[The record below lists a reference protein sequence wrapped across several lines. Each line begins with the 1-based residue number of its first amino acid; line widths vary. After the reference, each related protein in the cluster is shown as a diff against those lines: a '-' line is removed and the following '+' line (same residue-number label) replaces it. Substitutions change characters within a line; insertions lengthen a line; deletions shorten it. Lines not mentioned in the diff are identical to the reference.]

1 MITVD
6 VARAVASIEAA
17 KARLAELIEG
27 FGSKYEMLIDLPPVY
42 SARLAFFSEGTE
54 VGGTTRNPARPVF
67 EYNDVARSRVEE
79 AMRASVAT
87 QPRFNVLITLQAG
100 AQAFR
105 ELGVERLNGGGGD
118 LRWDDLSTKYAEQK
132 ARKGRPSTPGVASGE
147 MRDALQA
154 ALVVVRK
161 RS

>member
-27 FGSKYEMLIDLPPVY
+27 FGSKYEMLIDLPPVL
-42 SARLAFFSEGTE
+42 SARLAYFTEGTSQ
-54 VGGTTRNPARPVF
+54 GNPARPVF
-67 EYNDVARSRVEE
+67 EYNDAARSRVEE

-87 QPRFNVLITLQAG
+87 QPRFNVLVTLQAG

-105 ELGVERLNGGGGD
+105 ELGVERLNAGGGD
-118 LRWDDLSTKYAEQK
+118 LRWDALTLQYAAAKSRRGQST
-132 ARKGRPSTPGVASGE
+132 SPGVASGDT
-147 MRDALQA
+147 RDALA
-154 ALVVVRK
+154 GALVVVRK